1 MYHVTFRGNE
11 RRAIFRDD
19 ADRNRLLKELEAGV
33 EDYEVRLYL
42 WCLMSNHVHLLVET
56 PRANISSFM
65 GGVLTGYSV
74 YFNRR
79 HRRHGHLTQGRFHSP
94 LVEGDRY
101 LLKLSRYIHLN
112 PVCVGAWK
120 SRSVRERRDY
130 LRRYRWS
137 SYRGYVGKSRPDKF
151 VEYQPVLR
159 MLGGPGGTRRGRY
172 RDYVEAGLAE
182 RDEELAEVRRQS
194 ALAIGS
200 EFFVRRIRERYE
212 KESGERVKQEDVSFR
227 RGKRVVEP
235 RRAIEVVC
243 GHFGIQ
249 EDALRSRRHLGP
261 VKPVLAA
268 VLVRYAALTQREVAE
283 VMGLGTGAAVCQH
296 LRKLDSK
303 EGKNLRKL
311 IERITK
317 QLNI

>member
-1 MYHVTFRGNE
+1 MYHVTFRRNE

-137 SYRGYVGKSRPDKF
+137 SYSAYRFARHAAAAPAWLDWETVLREHSKDLRNSRRAYRRFVESGIENPPASPVNLAVNGLFLGRTSWVDQMRKRLADEPEDANVPQRKRLAWRPTQTDNRSCGAGPLRCRLRGYEADPSSRERRPNCGRLFDSSVDERKGN
-151 VEYQPVLR
+151 QI
-159 MLGGPGGTRRGRY
+159 GGPVWGCQR
-172 RDYVEAGLAE
+172 
-182 RDEELAEVRRQS
+182 
-194 ALAIGS
+194 
-200 EFFVRRIRERYE
+200 
-212 KESGERVKQEDVSFR
+212 SGDLQIV
-227 RGKRVVEP
+227 
-235 RRAIEVVC
+235 A
-243 GHFGIQ
+243 
-249 EDALRSRRHLGP
+249 SRRVTASGG
-261 VKPVLAA
+261 
-268 VLVRYAALTQREVAE
+268 YAL
-283 VMGLGTGAAVCQH
+283 
-296 LRKLDSK
+296 
-303 EGKNLRKL
+303 
-311 IERITK
+311 ERIA
-317 QLNI
+317 